1 MVGPAASPLRAAGP
15 DGRGS
20 RSDFGAGA
28 SRSTFASSR
37 RTTACKSSACS
48 FSAATLSTNQ
58 DAKVCGD
65 RAQKRNPAQHQP
77 EAHRPTDTS
86 NRVVVTVTNGGHCC
100 DRPPDR
106 VAEAVDVRVGA
117 RPLDIKYGYGGDE
130 GQ

>member
-1 MVGPAASPLRAAGP
+1 MACRSLCLLLF
-15 DGRGS
+15 GRNILDQPG
-20 RSDFGAGA
+20 RQG
-28 SRSTFASSR
+28 
-37 RTTACKSSACS
+37 
-48 FSAATLSTNQ
+48 
-58 DAKVCGD
+58 CGD
-65 RAQKRNPAQHQP
+65 RAQKRNPSQHQP